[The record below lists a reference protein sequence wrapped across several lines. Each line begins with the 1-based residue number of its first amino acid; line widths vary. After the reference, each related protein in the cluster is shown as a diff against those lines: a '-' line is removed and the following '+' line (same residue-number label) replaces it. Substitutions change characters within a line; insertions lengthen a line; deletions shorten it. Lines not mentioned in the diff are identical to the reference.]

1 MTPITAEPD
10 RLQKPAIQKPQAAS
24 GLWRGIQR
32 LLKPL
37 ASLQLTVA
45 LFALS
50 IVLVFFGT
58 IAQMNAGIW
67 TIIDQYFW
75 SLYVMIDFQL
85 LVQFG
90 QVFFGISPETVVS
103 GAFPFPGGKAI
114 GFALLVNLL
123 AAHLVRFKLSWK
135 RAGIITLHAG
145 VVLMFV
151 GEIITRTSQ
160 VEQKMVIAEGETVNY
175 AFDNRTPELA
185 FVTDAGNDREQ
196 MIVIPGS
203 LLRQNADAHTRI
215 TDENLPVDVAVDE
228 YMTNSTLES
237 AGPDEGKG
245 EGEGKGEVKPWADHG
260 LGLKFLAR
268 KADEV
273 SGVDMSNRAD
283 IPSAHVTFY
292 RKGTDEVL
300 GRYLVTL
307 WSMLRPG
314 MPHQAVEVDGK
325 SYDVAL
331 RFTRYYKPFT
341 FKLIDFRFDRYP
353 GTNKPKN
360 FSSEIQLVDPEHG
373 EDRTVTIRM
382 NEPLRYRGEAFY
394 QSGWDEATER
404 GTVLQVVRNPGWLI
418 PYISCAIV
426 TLGMMIHFAMY
437 LFTFLRRLRE
447 GRLGSTQQP
456 GKTAVATVPMSRPQI
471 LLLRIMVGL
480 AVAYL
485 ASAIARP
492 SGEKL
497 KLDAISELPV
507 QEGGRLKP
515 LDTLARVNLR
525 LISHR
530 EELKATK
537 DGKTTTHPAIR
548 WYMDLSSANP
558 EEPGE
563 AGDYPIFRI
572 ENDELLEFMGL
583 KARDGLRYSIN
594 ELKPSFA
601 KLDDAARKAEQRPE
615 KDRTLFDNKAMEL
628 HRHLGL
634 VVVSMMSGKGAQIIP
649 PKPGQPETAS
659 GADAEWRTPSEA
671 LRNAIMAA
679 RVYKAKRAAE
689 LKLPEDPAQMTAE
702 QQNQMAAVIDE
713 SLVAARTAEPAAVA
727 WIDMLEAYR
736 NGKQDGKQ
744 EAFDKAVAEFRKYSD
759 EVISDRDRQAIRLEQ
774 FLNKSALYYHC
785 TTLYVLAGLIG
796 MLSWLA
802 AAFSPRLTEAL
813 RRSAFWVLVLTFLIH
828 SVTLFARMYLMDR
841 PMVFVTNLYSSAVF
855 IGWAAVGICLFIER
869 IFPIGLG
876 NTVAA
881 ILGFGTTVIAHNLAL
896 NGDTLEMMQA
906 VLDTNFW
913 LAVHVTTVTLG
924 YSATYVAGV
933 VGLGYVLLG
942 LMTPLLKRP
951 IVVGSGAQTRVMDLG
966 RILGQVTYGI
976 LCLATLLSFFG
987 TVSGGIWADQSW
999 GRFWGWDP
1007 KENGA
1012 VLIVTWNALIL
1023 HARWAGLVKD
1033 RGVALLTLFGNMI
1046 TTWSWFGTN
1055 QLQIGL
1061 HSYGFNKELID
1072 LCVYVWAVHLIAI
1085 GLGLIPMRYWGS
1097 YVAPRTASATET
1109 V

>member
-1 MTPITAEPD
+1 MTPITADLGAVP
-10 RLQKPAIQKPQAAS
+10 KNTPQTPRPTPNVWS
-24 GLWRGIQR
+24 GVKRM
-32 LLKPL
+32 LKPL

-50 IVLVFFGT
+50 IALVFFGT

-75 SLYVMIDFQL
+75 STYVMVDLQL

-90 QVFFGISPETVVS
+90 QVFFGVSPDTVVS
-103 GAFPFPGGKAI
+103 GAFPFPGGKTI

-135 RAGIITLHAG
+135 RAGVITLHAG
-145 VVLMFV
+145 LVLLFV
-151 GEIITRTSQ
+151 GEIVTRTSQ
-160 VEQKMVIAEGETVNY
+160 VEQKMMIAEGETVNY
-175 AFDNRTPELA
+175 AFDNRHPELA
-185 FVTDAGNDREQ
+185 FVTDAGNGQDR
-196 MIVIPGS
+196 MIVVPGT
-203 LLRQNADAHTRI
+203 LLKQSATDKTRIQNAD
-215 TDENLPVDVAVDE
+215 LPVDIGVDQ
-228 YMTNSTLES
+228 YMVNSIVEPVTES
-237 AGPDEGKG
+237 TG
-245 EGEGKGEVKPWADHG
+245 KPWADHG
-260 LGLKFLAR
+260 LGQKFQAQ
-268 KADEV
+268 KIDEV
-273 SGVDMSNRAD
+273 SGVDTSSKAD
-283 IPSAHVTFY
+283 VPSAHVTFY

-307 WSMLRPG
+307 WSMLRSG
-314 MPHQAVEVDGK
+314 MPAQSVDVDGK
-325 SYDVAL
+325 AYDVAL

-341 FKLIDFRFDRYP
+341 FKLIDFQFDRYQ

-426 TLGMMIHFAMY
+426 TLGMLIHFAMH

-447 GRLGSTQQP
+447 GRLGSTPQP
-456 GKTAVATVPMSRPQI
+456 YAPAAVVSVPMSGWQRAFPW
-471 LLLRIMVGL
+471 LLTALAGL
-480 AVAYL
+480 YL
-485 ASAIARP
+485 ISAIMRP
-492 SGEKL
+492 NGEKL
-497 KLDAISELPV
+497 NLDAISQLPV
-507 QEGGRLKP
+507 LDGGRLKP
-515 LDTLARVNLR
+515 LDTVARVNLR

-530 EELKATK
+530 EELKVTK
-537 DGKTTTHPAIR
+537 DGKTSTYPAIR
-548 WYMDLSSANP
+548 WYLDLATSNP

-563 AGDYPIFRI
+563 AGDYQVFRI
-572 ENDELLEFMGL
+572 ENDQLLEFLGL
-583 KARDGLRYSIN
+583 KARDGLRYSVN

-649 PKPGQPETAS
+649 PAAPAAGASANETEN
-659 GADAEWRTPSEA
+659 GWRTPSEA

-679 RVYKAKRAAE
+679 RVYKTKRAEE
-689 LKLPEDPAQMTAE
+689 LKLPEDPKQMTPE
-702 QQNQMAAVIDE
+702 QQNQMAEVIDE
-713 SLVAARTAEPAAVA
+713 SLVVARKAEPAAVA

-736 NGKQDGKQ
+736 SNLQGQSGSQ
-744 EAFDKAVAEFRKYSD
+744 GQFEKAVAEFQSHSD
-759 EVISDRDRQAIRLEQ
+759 QIISSRDRSAVKLEH

-785 TTLYVLAGLIG
+785 TTLYILAGLIG

-802 AAFSPRLTEAL
+802 AAFNPGLTEAF

-855 IGWAAVGICLFIER
+855 IGWAAAGICLLIER

-881 ILGFGTTVIAHNLAL
+881 VLGFGTTVIAHNLAL

-933 VGLGYVLLG
+933 VGLAYVGLG
-942 LMTPLLKRP
+942 LMTPLLKKP
-951 IVVGSGAQTRVMDLG
+951 IVVGSGSQTRVMDLG
-966 RILGQVTYGI
+966 RILGQVIYGI
-976 LCLATLLSFFG
+976 ICLATLLSFFG

-1033 RGVALLTLFGNMI
+1033 RGVAVLTLFGNMI

-1085 GLGLIPMRYWGS
+1085 GLGLIPIRFWGS
-1097 YVAPRTASATET
+1097 FVPPRAPAATA
-1109 V
+1109 

>member
-1 MTPITAEPD
+1 MTPITAE
-10 RLQKPAIQKPQAAS
+10 LGTLEKPATQTPQRTPS
-24 GLWRGIQR
+24 LWRGVQR
-32 LLKPL
+32 LLKPF

-75 SLYVMIDFQL
+75 STYVMVDLQL

-90 QVFFGISPETVVS
+90 QVFFGVSPDTVVS

-123 AAHLVRFKLSWK
+123 AAHLIRFKLSWK
-135 RAGIITLHAG
+135 RAGVITLHAG
-145 VVLMFV
+145 LILLFV
-151 GEIITRTSQ
+151 GEIVTRTSQ
-160 VEQKMVIAEGETVNY
+160 IEQKMMIAEGETVNY
-175 AFDNRTPELA
+175 AFDNRHPELA
-185 FVTDAGNDREQ
+185 FVTDAGNGQEQ
-196 MIVIPGS
+196 MIVVPGS
-203 LLRQNADAHTRI
+203 LLKQSAANKNRIQN
-215 TDENLPVDVAVDE
+215 ESLPVDIGVDQ
-228 YMTNSTLES
+228 YMANSTIEPVGTEKS
-237 AGPDEGKG
+237 SD
-245 EGEGKGEVKPWADHG
+245 KPWADHG
-260 LGLKFLAR
+260 LGQQFQAR
-268 KADEV
+268 KIDEV
-273 SGVDMSNRAD
+273 SGVDTSSKAD
-283 IPSAHVTFY
+283 VPSAHVTFY

-307 WSMLRPG
+307 WSMLRSG
-314 MPHQAVEVDGK
+314 MPAQAVEVNGK

-341 FKLIDFRFDRYP
+341 FKLIDFRFDRYQ

-426 TLGMMIHFAMY
+426 TLGMLIHFAMH

-447 GRLGSTQQP
+447 GRLGSTPQP
-456 GKTAVATVPMSRPQI
+456 YAPAAVVSVPMAGWQRAFPW
-471 LLLRIMVGL
+471 LLTALAGL
-480 AVAYL
+480 YL
-485 ASAIARP
+485 ISAIMRP

-497 KLDAISELPV
+497 KLDAVSQLPV
-507 QEGGRLKP
+507 LDGGRLKP
-515 LDTLARVNLR
+515 LDTVARVNLR

-530 EELKATK
+530 EELKVTK

-548 WYMDLSSANP
+548 WYLDLATSNP

-563 AGDYPIFRI
+563 AGDYQVFRI
-572 ENDELLEFMGL
+572 ENDQLLEFLGL
-583 KARDGLRYSIN
+583 KARDGLRYSVN
-594 ELKPSFA
+594 ELKSSFA

-634 VVVSMMSGKGAQIIP
+634 VVISMMSGKGAQVIP
-649 PKPGQPETAS
+649 P
-659 GADAEWRTPSEA
+659 AENQKEEDQAWRTPSEA
-671 LRNAIMAA
+671 LRNAIMAV
-679 RVYKAKRAAE
+679 RVYKAKKAEE
-689 LKLPEDPAQMTAE
+689 LKLPEDPNQMTPE
-702 QQNQMAAVIDE
+702 QQKQMAEVIDE
-713 SLVAARTAEPAAVA
+713 SLVVARKAEPAAVA
-727 WIDMLEAYR
+727 WFDMLEAYR
-736 NGKQDGKQ
+736 SGKQ
-744 EAFDKAVAEFRKYSD
+744 ESFDQAVAEFQSHS
-759 EVISDRDRQAIRLEQ
+759 ESVVTPRDRRAVQLEY
-774 FLNKSALYYHC
+774 FLNTSALYYHC
-785 TTLYVLAGLIG
+785 TTLYILAGLIG

-802 AAFSPRLTEAL
+802 AAFNPGMTEAL

-855 IGWAAVGICLFIER
+855 IGWAAAGICLLIER

-881 ILGFGTTVIAHNLAL
+881 VLGFGTTVIAHNLAL

-933 VGLGYVLLG
+933 VGLAYVVLG
-942 LMTPLLKRP
+942 LVTPLLKKP
-951 IVVGSGAQTRVMDLG
+951 IVVGSGSQTRVMDLG
-966 RILGQVTYGI
+966 RILGQVIYGI
-976 LCLATLLSFFG
+976 ICLATLLSFFG

-1033 RGVALLTLFGNMI
+1033 RGVAVLTLFGNMI

-1085 GLGLIPMRYWGS
+1085 GLGLIPIRYWGS
-1097 YVAPRTASATET
+1097 FASTRSPSASA
-1109 V
+1109 